1 MRRTKKNWDAQIIA
15 KKNYEEL
22 ITTIIFLYNP
32 VSGYYF
38 SQFDTDEVG
47 DYTFNI
53 RDNNILID
61 TINVNIYD

>member
-1 MRRTKKNWDAQIIA
+1 M
-15 KKNYEEL
+15 
-22 ITTIIFLYNP
+22 TTIIFLYNP